1 VELGHVLILEGKRDK
16 GEGKRKVSLKLA
28 ELSPWLRHATS
39 CILDETYKSS
49 RIDYILYVPAGA
61 LELRAI
67 TMRSSP
73 RLR

>member
-1 VELGHVLILEGKRDK
+1 
-16 GEGKRKVSLKLA
+16 LKLA